1 MGGFDAYK
9 PAMGMVGLQFIY
21 AGVALFTRAALV
33 RGLSPMVFVVYRQG
47 IATLIMAPL
56 AYVSRRRSSSGF
68 SLGLRS
74 FAWIFAA
81 SLLGVTANQNAYF
94 EGLYLSSSTAASAL
108 TNLMPAITFVMAA
121 ISGME
126 KVNIRSL
133 RSNAKI
139 IGTVI
144 SVSGAMSMA
153 LLRGPKLLNAGI
165 VAIKSSS
172 GSSGETWLLGSL
184 ILFGNSCC
192 WAIWTIMQVPI
203 SARCPDPLLSTAWM
217 CFFGSIQTTAVTI
230 FIKTD
235 PQAWKPHSNLEYA
248 CLLYV
253 GIASASI
260 IVLQAWCIARRGPLF
275 SAMFSPL
282 STVIVTTLAAIFQ
295 HEMVYTA
302 SLLGAIAVIAGLYMV
317 LWGKAEDRRE
327 TRQGANSMPQVDQ
340 TSIQQ
345 GSIDESSGKNVCKI
359 NLEKPLLPD
368 KFSNVDKV

>member
-1 MGGFDAYK
+1 MSVIDSYK
-9 PAMGMVGLQFIY
+9 PVMAMMGVQVLE
-21 AGVALFTRAALV
+21 AGVAIFSEVAFS
-33 RGLSPMVFVVYRQG
+33 RGLSPEILSVYRQV
-47 IATLIMAPL
+47 IAALVIAPMA
-56 AYVSRRRSSSGF
+56 YFSRRRASSTI
-68 SLGLRS
+68 SLGRKEFVLLYM
-74 FAWIFAA
+74 AA
-81 SLLGVTANQNAYF
+81 LLGPTINSIAYF
-94 EGLYLSSSTAASAL
+94 EGISLSSSTMSS
-108 TNLMPAITFVMAA
+108 TMSNLVPGLTFVFTAA
-121 ISGME
+121 IGME

-153 LLRGPKLLNAGI
+153 LLKGPKLLNAGI
-165 VAIKSSS
+165 VATKSSS

-230 FIKTD
+230 FLKTD

-302 SLLGAIAVIAGLYMV
+302 SRLGAIAVIAGLYMV
-317 LWGKAEDRRE
+317 LWGKAEDQRE
-327 TRQGANSMPQVDQ
+327 TRQGTNFMPQVDR

-368 KFSNVDKV
+368 KFSSVDEV

>member
-1 MGGFDAYK
+1 MNVIDSYK
-9 PAMGMVGLQFIY
+9 PVMAMMGVQVLE
-21 AGVALFTRAALV
+21 AGVAIFSEAAFS
-33 RGLSPMVFVVYRQG
+33 RGLSPEILSVYRQV
-47 IATLIMAPL
+47 IAALVIAPMA
-56 AYVSRRRSSSGF
+56 YFSRRRASSTI
-68 SLGLRS
+68 SLGLKE
-74 FAWIFAA
+74 FVLLYIAA
-81 SLLGVTANQNAYF
+81 LL
-94 EGLYLSSSTAASAL
+94 
-108 TNLMPAITFVMAA
+108 
-121 ISGME
+121 GME

-153 LLRGPKLLNAGI
+153 LLKGPKLLNAGI
-165 VAIKSSS
+165 VATKSSS

-184 ILFGNSCC
+184 ILFGNNCC

-230 FIKTD
+230 FLKTD

-260 IVLQAWCIARRGPLF
+260 IILQAWCIARRGPLF

-317 LWGKAEDRRE
+317 LWGKAEDQRE
-327 TRQGANSMPQVDQ
+327 ISQVTNFMPQVDQ
-340 TSIQQ
+340 RRIQQ

-368 KFSNVDKV
+368 KFSSVDKVDEPE